1 MNLKKC
7 CRGMF
12 HLAAVGLFAGGLMLA
27 HASSAVAAEYP
38 TKPIKVYYGYKA
50 GGTNHTS
57 LQPLA
62 QTLEKILGKPVVLVE
77 KAGAGATLAG
87 GTVAKAKPDGYS
99 LGVIKTTT
107 ITTAPYELK
116 LPYSPADDL
125 VHLYAYAGPASGFT
139 VKADAP
145 WKTWQ
150 EFVAYAKANPNK
162 VAWTASSNTAT
173 EFLVMDYIG
182 KKEGIQWNGVPSE
195 GGSEAMKM
203 VLGGQVAGY
212 AASGSHVSQIKSGA
226 ARELLHFGETST
238 FPGVPTLKDIG
249 YGELL
254 IKGEP
259 YLFVAPKGL
268 PDDIKAKLVNALSE
282 AVKNPDYLGVIER
295 IDMEPAN
302 LSGQALED
310 LLSNNAKTIKMLL
323 QTTGKAKVE

>member
-7 CRGMF
+7 CIRMGQISVAGIF
-12 HLAAVGLFAGGLMLA
+12 LAGVFLT
-27 HASSAVAAEYP
+27 SAMAAADYP
-38 TKPIKVYYGYKA
+38 KKPIKVFYGYKA

-62 QTLEKILGKPVVLVE
+62 QALEKILGKPVVLIE
-77 KAGAGATLAG
+77 KAGAGASLAG
-87 GTVAKAKPDGYS
+87 GAVVKAKPDGYT

-116 LPYSPADDL
+116 LPYSPAEDL

-145 WKTWQ
+145 WQTWQ
-150 EFVAYAKANPNK
+150 EFIAYAKANPGK

-173 EFLVMDYIG
+173 EYLVMDYIG

-212 AASGSHVSQIKSGA
+212 AASGSHIAQIKSGA
-226 ARELLHFGETST
+226 ARELLHFGEKST
-238 FPGVPTLKDIG
+238 FEGVPTLKDIG
-249 YGELL
+249 YGELV

-268 PDDIKAKLVNALSE
+268 PDEIKAKLVSALEE
-282 AVKNPDYLGVIER
+282 AAKNPEYLGVIDK
-295 IDMEPAN
+295 INMGTAN
-302 LSGQALED
+302 IFGQELED

-323 QTTGKAKVE
+323 QTTGKVQAE